1 VSTIEQYAMRAFSD
15 ALEAIP
21 MALAENSGLHPIETL
36 ANVKSEQVS
45 ESNPRLGIDCML
57 TGTNGAWRRVGV
69 WWEWWYVGGGGPLPF
84 LRWVCG
90 GKRGGG
96 SGWWGGDG
104 GSGWCQV
111 GREVVR
117 YTNSLCPDMKKQ
129 NVVET
134 LVAKKQQLT
143 LATQLVKMILKIDD
157 IRSPGV
163 GEEGY

>member
-1 VSTIEQYAMRAFSD
+1 M
-15 ALEAIP
+15 
-21 MALAENSGLHPIETL
+21 G
-36 ANVKSEQVS
+36 
-45 ESNPRLGIDCML
+45 
-57 TGTNGAWRRVGV
+57 
-69 WWEWWYVGGGGPLPF
+69 VGGGYGSE
-84 LRWVCG
+84 WWG
-90 GKRGGG
+90 GEGSAW
-96 SGWWGGDG
+96 SGWWGGECMG
-104 GSGWCQV
+104 
-111 GREVVR
+111 VVR